1 MEQGNSEDNEETRKE
16 GAEALEQEL
25 ASEKKRNDELLTRL
39 KYIQADLENYR
50 KRAEKEVGEA
60 GESSVRGL
68 VTRLLVVMDELDL
81 AVKHAGGDG
90 DSGNLGEGIK
100 MVQKNLWGT
109 LESAGLQRIEA
120 LGKEFDPSMHE
131 AVEKVQGDGD
141 EDTVV
146 EELRPG
152 YSFRGRIIRPSMVK
166 VQLAKRKPAEEAKAS
181 E

>member
-1 MEQGNSEDNEETRKE
+1 MEQRDGEDNEEMRKRE
-16 GAEALEQEL
+16 AEALEQEL
-25 ASEKKRNDELLTRL
+25 ALEKRRNDELLTRL

-50 KRAEKEVGEA
+50 KRADKEVREA

-81 AVKHAGGDG
+81 AVKHAGGDRGSG
-90 DSGNLGEGIK
+90 DLGEGIR

-120 LGKEFDPSMHE
+120 LGKEFDPSLHE
-131 AVEKVQGDGD
+131 AVEKAQGDGE
-141 EDTVV
+141 EDRVV